1 MKLNG
6 KYLVIY
12 KDPRTYINYNN
23 KGVVENNSLKKFVGY
38 CENFTTSG
46 LIAFSNENGE
56 MLLVKYYDIIQ
67 MRLIGE

>member
-12 KDPRTYINYNN
+12 KDPRVDVSYNN
-23 KGVVENNSLKKFVGY
+23 RSIVENKILQKFVGH

>member
-12 KDPRTYINYNN
+12 KDPRIDVSYDNR
-23 KGVVENNSLKKFVGY
+23 GVVEKKIQKFVGY

-67 MRLIGE
+67 MRLIDE